1 MNKKNITILLATYNG
16 EEWITKQLESI
27 ENQIAKNIKI
37 IVSDDQSTDETLKKI
52 ISFKKKSLIPIEFL
66 QSKNKIL
73 SSKGHCNNFLKLIL
87 DSKIS
92 PDSEWVAFCDQ
103 DDIWLSDKLSNA
115 VNFLEN
121 NPKYGGWSSAATAF
135 WNNKIKYI
143 PKSGYI
149 HKYNHLFESAGPGCT
164 YVLSKEAFL
173 SLKNTLKK
181 NLIILPNIEF
191 ADWAI
196 YSIVKSNNFLWH
208 IEKKSSIL
216 YRQHSKN
223 AIGIANNITSY
234 IDRFRKLINGWYRS
248 QVCLLSVINNSNKI
262 NLIKRI
268 IRLSILDRLVLFFL
282 SFYLRRKIKDK
293 LTLAVSF
300 LFMKRTKLPKF
311 LLQKNIK

>member
-115 VNFLEN
+115 VNFLEK

-135 WNNKIKYI
+135 WNNKIQYI

-234 IDRFRKLINGWYRS
+234 IDRFRKLINGWYRL

-293 LTLAVSF
+293 LILAVSF

-311 LLQKNIK
+311 VLQKNIK